1 MSKKTRTIEFA
12 STEGFEFNNRMG
24 FTTEGVQD
32 SNIKKMYAHIMALVD
47 AGKIVPEVAGD
58 EAGGGTVLRCYF
70 RVRES
75 NPENAVAPSIPGL
88 ELDGDELVS

>member
-12 STEGFEFNNRMG
+12 SSEDFAYANRMG

-47 AGKIVPEVAGD
+47 AGKITPERAGD
-58 EAGGGTVLRCYF
+58 DAGNGTVVACYF

-75 NPENAVAPSIPGL
+75 NPDNATAPSIPGF
-88 ELDGDELVS
+88 ELGGDELVS